1 MVRFAKRAAFRTASN
16 NAQHAAGTSQDDGTP
31 AENPSDTSMATV
43 HLGPPLAG
51 AASFFWCAYQTCND
65 DHDSM
70 NEEWLGWASSGVLLL
85 TLIRQVYSQWKSC
98 SVEGVSS
105 WLFIGQLTAS
115 TGFLIYSV
123 LVDNWVFVFTN
134 AALLLTA
141 VTGQLIY
148 RRNVRLAGK

>member
-1 MVRFAKRAAFRTASN
+1 LQKDFVEQVWMTA
-16 NAQHAAGTSQDDGTP
+16 
-31 AENPSDTSMATV
+31 
-43 HLGPPLAG
+43 
-51 AASFFWCAYQTCND
+51 
-65 DHDSM
+65 
-70 NEEWLGWASSGVLLL
+70 EWLGWASSGVLLA
-85 TLIRQVYSQWKSC
+85 TLARQVYSQWRQR

-141 VTGQLIY
+141 VIGQYIY
-148 RRNVRLAGK
+148 RRNVRNQGKDG